1 MPQSVTEVNILLS
14 FLISNNTNLE
24 EINNL
29 IIIMNN
35 LITEVNS
42 NRKMSKVSIRHK
54 TILSELEFQDYLM
67 RTQDSS
73 SI

>member
-42 NRKMSKVSIRHK
+42 NRKMSKVSI
-54 TILSELEFQDYLM
+54 
-67 RTQDSS
+67 
-73 SI
+73 